1 MQFSNRDHHIF
12 FSTTGV
18 KVQTVA
24 ELHLSSLNWDTLHAS
39 VQSNDKISEL
49 ISTPRSSLH
58 SVRLHHFPIIRSPLC
73 PHFLSHSWPA
83 KSPMTLCCCAA
94 VLFWENLGQLGCD
107 AVSWVSVAVV
117 RCEKRARARIHG
129 FRRRPALSACEADRP
144 PWPKCEFWCKLE
156 EVQHCQR
163 GWVSSERTEHIP
175 EGSRG
180 CDFSRLSQGLGYSV
194 CLCELMLLLSQCLS
208 NPVEQW
214 YTICSRC
221 EETQGSIIVLLDSF

>member
-1 MQFSNRDHHIF
+1 MGEHHIN
-12 FSTTGV
+12 SH
-18 KVQTVA
+18 QQNMISA
-24 ELHLSSLNWDTLHAS
+24 PNWSTLHAS
-39 VQSNDKISEL
+39 MQSEDKLSGL
-49 ISTPRSSLH
+49 IFTQRSSLL

-94 VLFWENLGQLGCD
+94 VLFWENLGQLGWD

-117 RCEKRARARIHG
+117 RLEKKHKFIDQSRAVRG
-129 FRRRPALSACEADRP
+129 WSGPAP
-144 PWPKCEFWCKLE
+144 PWPKCEFWCELE
-156 EVQHCQR
+156 EVQQCQR
-163 GWVSSERTEHIP
+163 GWVSSEHTEHIP

-214 YTICSRC
+214 YAIRSCC
-221 EETQGSIIVLLDSF
+221 EEKGIHNCSHWLD